1 MSSSYQLCT
10 GVLVATDRDY
20 QRTAERQLADADCSG
35 PIQRVGQKTMILL
48 DADPDAAFDIANTAD
63 GCTIQQ
69 LADVVAYLPAA
80 RTPDVAVDIMA
91 ALGESS
97 ALDKVSDKIT
107 VHLWSD
113 DSEVHTAPVWHQL
126 VEALDKNHNLT
137 AVKSE
142 TDYTLSVCL
151 GSDSVAVAVT
161 KSKYLV
167 SDWPGG
173 MVRLAK
179 RGRVSRS
186 AMKLETALK
195 LTGCTVKGIAA
206 DLGASPGSWTQV
218 LREQGC
224 VEVHA
229 VDPNPLHE
237 DVLADA
243 GVIDYQQN
251 AHRFLNG
258 TDETFDVVT
267 CDAKLDAR
275 DAAEVCVVAADKM
288 KRNGLLV
295 VTLRTSV
302 KTVGHDVTRA
312 SDILEPHF
320 ERILLRQT
328 SANRNE
334 VTFVGRKL

>member
-1 MSSSYQLCT
+1 M
-10 GVLVATDRDY
+10 LVATDRDY
-20 QRTAERQLADADCSG
+20 QRTAIDQLADADCTG
-35 PIQRVGQKTMILL
+35 TIQHVGQKTVILL

-69 LADVVAYLPAA
+69 LADVIAYLPPA
-80 RTPDVAVDIMA
+80 RDEAVADDILN
-91 ALGESS
+91 ALAESK
-97 ALDKVSDKIT
+97 ALDKVTGDVT

-113 DSEVHTAPVWHQL
+113 ESEIHTAPVWHKLVAGLDQKHQL
-126 VEALDKNHNLT
+126 K
-137 AVKSE
+137 AVKSAC
-142 TDYTLSVCL
+142 DYTISICL
-151 GSDSVAVAVT
+151 GRNCVAVGVT
-161 KSKYLV
+161 RSKYMV

-195 LTGCTVKGIAA
+195 LTGEKVTGVAA

-218 LREQGC
+218 LREHGC
-224 VEVHA
+224 IEVHA
-229 VDPNPLHE
+229 VDPQPLHD
-237 DVLADA
+237 DVLDDPS
-243 GVIDYQQN
+243 VVDYQQN
-251 AHRFLNG
+251 AHRFLNA

-275 DAAEVCVVAADKM
+275 DAADLCVVAADKM
-288 KRNGLLV
+288 KRKGLLV
-295 VTLRTSV
+295 VTLRTSI
-302 KTVGHDVTRA
+302 KTIGHDVVRA

-320 ERILLRQT
+320 ERILFRQT